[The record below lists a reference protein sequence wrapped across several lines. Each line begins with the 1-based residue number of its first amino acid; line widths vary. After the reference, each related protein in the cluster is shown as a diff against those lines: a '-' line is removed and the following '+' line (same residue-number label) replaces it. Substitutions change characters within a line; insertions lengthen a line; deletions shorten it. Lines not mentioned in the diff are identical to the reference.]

1 VELQL
6 RAIAQPTRREILGL
20 ITQAELTSGEI
31 AAQFDLTQPAIS
43 QHLKVL
49 TEAGLALVRK
59 EGTRRLYRIRL
70 EGLVDLRE
78 FIEQMWEEALN
89 RLKQA
94 AEAQQHEHSRGEYRQ
109 P

>member
-1 VELQL
+1 MDLQF

-20 ITQAELTSGEI
+20 IAQAELTSGEI

-49 TEAGLALVRK
+49 TEAGLAAVRR
-59 EGTRRLYRIRL
+59 EGTRRIYRVRL

-78 FIEQMWEEALN
+78 FIDQMWVEALD

-94 AEAQQHEHSRGEYRQ
+94 AEAEQSEQSHG
-109 P
+109 

>member
-1 VELQL
+1 MDLQL

-20 ITQAELTSGEI
+20 IAQAELTSGEI

-49 TEAGLALVRK
+49 TEAGLASVRK
-59 EGTRRLYRIRL
+59 QGTRRLYRVRL

-78 FIEQMWEEALN
+78 FIEQMWDEALN
-89 RLKQA
+89 RLQQA
-94 AEAQQHEHSRGEYRQ
+94 AEAQQREQSRGELR
-109 P
+109 